1 MIPEEG
7 KVKVTYWNNY
17 SITPGTLRLVK
28 YSEGPWWKQP
38 DTFSFIVEFE
48 QAGVEMQSQTF
59 AEYALAAS
67 GAADASVGSRFEFEI
82 YGGNSVT
89 FTNILP
95 GTTFTITELID
106 PDYEPDSVSYTCYP
120 NDVLTTVED
129 VGMSGTMPGTAYEAA
144 SVDVACANTY
154 DWPDIVVTKLV
165 NGQKSVHV
173 APGSTVEY
181 TVNIEYFAPEYAGYI
196 ALKDSKIS
204 DLSAIL
210 EVTSRDPRYVI
221 SSVDWS
227 DDEEGTIIIDL
238 DLPNRPAALSEDGDE
253 PNPGEE
259 TNVITVKFSSH
270 SKTLIFRRSITR
282 PMCTSTTPNGKWI
295 STVTTRQP

>member
-1 MIPEEG
+1 
-7 KVKVTYWNNY
+7 
-17 SITPGTLRLVK
+17 
-28 YSEGPWWKQP
+28 
-38 DTFSFIVEFE
+38 
-48 QAGVEMQSQTF
+48 
-59 AEYALAAS
+59 
-67 GAADASVGSRFEFEI
+67 
-82 YGGNSVT
+82 
-89 FTNILP
+89 
-95 GTTFTITELID
+95 
-106 PDYEPDSVSYTCYP
+106 
-120 NDVLTTVED
+120 
-129 VGMSGTMPGTAYEAA
+129 MPGTAYEAA
-144 SVDVACANTY
+144 SVDVECANTY

-181 TVNIEYFAPEYAGYI
+181 TVNIEYFSPEYAGYI

-238 DLPNRPAALSEDGDE
+238 DPPAVLTALSEDGDE

-259 TNVITVKFSSH
+259 TNVITVKYSY
-270 SKTLIFRRSITR
+270 TLKDSDISPVNNTAYVYVHYSEWEVDIHGYDSATVTFGTTPPPPPPPPPPPSTPTPTPTPTPPTDEPTPTPTPPVEEDDGEVLGEREDADIAGVVEKLPQTGGV
-282 PMCTSTTPNGKWI
+282 STTTLLGLAGILLVASGVITAVSAKVLRKRRRNNH
-295 STVTTRQP
+295 